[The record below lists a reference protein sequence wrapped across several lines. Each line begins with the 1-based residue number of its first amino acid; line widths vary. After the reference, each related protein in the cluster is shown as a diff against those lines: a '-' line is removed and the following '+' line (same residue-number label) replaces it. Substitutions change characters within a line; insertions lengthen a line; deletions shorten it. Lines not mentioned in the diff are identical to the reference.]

1 MISGVLRNDIEAYVQ
16 EARATN
22 PLYHRILDGSL
33 EREKVGRYLV
43 NVLHLLRHTPPY
55 LERARQRA
63 RERGQ
68 RELADYFDQKL
79 DEEVGHDQWAVSDI
93 HHFTTVLN
101 VRCRDVVMPS
111 LASMLA
117 YLGDVIDEDPTLYL
131 AYILFAEY
139 VTVLEGPALLELLEE
154 RCGIP
159 QQCMSAIGNHVELD
173 KEHVE
178 EGLDAIDGLVGDP
191 AYLSPMRRVLRQSIQ
206 YFDGFLAEVAELPS
220 SYQPGDVRAA

>member
-1 MISGVLRNDIEAYVQ
+1 MISGVLRNDIEAYVR

-22 PLYHRILDGSL
+22 PMYRRVSEGSL

-55 LERARQRA
+55 LERARERA
-63 RERGQ
+63 RELGYQ
-68 RELADYFDQKL
+68 ALADYFDQKI

-93 HHFTTVLN
+93 QHFTTVLN
-101 VRCRDVVMPS
+101 VQCRDVVMPS

-117 YLGDVIDEDPTLYL
+117 YLRDLIDEDPTLYL

-139 VTVLEGPALLELLEE
+139 VTVLEGPELLKLLEE

-159 QQCMSAIGNHVELD
+159 QQYMSAIGNHVELD

-178 EGLDAIDGLVGDP
+178 EGLDAIDALVGDP
-191 AYLSPMRRVLRQSIQ
+191 AYLSPMRQALRRSIR

-220 SYQPGDVRAA
+220 SYPGDVRAA